1 MPYWQGNYVLT
12 MTHKNYLG
20 WLLVLHFLF
29 SFIWTFVIHLGCWM
43 PNTSNPKSILHTNAL
58 GLSFFTFNIFFFV
71 FLIVPPLSRNWDNQ
85 LILSRLSFI
94 NCYHLHLFDII
105 LGVDWMNK
113 MMRLEVGMQGDM
125 WGFDHFECIF
135 NSQINF

>member
-12 MTHKNYLG
+12 MTHKNYSG

-71 FLIVPPLSRNWDNQ
+71 FLIVPSSIKELGQSIDPFKAKFHQ
-85 LILSRLSFI
+85 LLPFASLWYYFGSRL
-94 NCYHLHLFDII
+94 NEQND
-105 LGVDWMNK
+105 
-113 MMRLEVGMQGDM
+113 EVGGWNARRYVRIWSLWM
-125 WGFDHFECIF
+125 HF
-135 NSQINF
+135 Q